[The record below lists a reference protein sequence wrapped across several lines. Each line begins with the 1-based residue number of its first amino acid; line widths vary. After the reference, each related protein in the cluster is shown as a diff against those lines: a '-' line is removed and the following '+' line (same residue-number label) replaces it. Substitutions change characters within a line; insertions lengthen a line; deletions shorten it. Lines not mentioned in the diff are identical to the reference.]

1 MKAEVLLLDGLR
13 TTTVS
18 GCFSSWQCF
27 LSVWP
32 LMINLL
38 FIVIQWYL
46 YCSINDQNIQVDYL
60 SVMQTFSLT
69 SPALSVRV
77 LYSPFQLNLCQWYAR
92 CGLVLIYFSTI
103 FSLFT
108 FHLTITCLTLIFKVF
123 ILCWKMWNFSRLN

>member
-13 TTTVS
+13 TMTVS

-27 LSVWP
+27 LNVWP

-69 SPALSVRV
+69 FPALSVHV
-77 LYSPFQLNLCQWYAR
+77 LYSPFQLNLCQ
-92 CGLVLIYFSTI
+92 
-103 FSLFT
+103 
-108 FHLTITCLTLIFKVF
+108 
-123 ILCWKMWNFSRLN
+123 